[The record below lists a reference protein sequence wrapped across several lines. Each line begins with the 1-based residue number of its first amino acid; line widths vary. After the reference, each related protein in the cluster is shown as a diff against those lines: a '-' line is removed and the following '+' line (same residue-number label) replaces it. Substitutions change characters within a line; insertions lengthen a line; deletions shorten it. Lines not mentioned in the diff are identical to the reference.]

1 MGRPYARELATLAE
15 TYASAQVLDVSALKG
30 VVQTLRARPLVAVGS
45 GGSLTA
51 ARFVARLHESGTHL
65 PARVLTPLEF
75 LQNPVLHDSGVL
87 LFSASG
93 SNPDI
98 LAAAHH
104 AVQSEAATVAA
115 VSTRIGTPLRAQL
128 SQHPYA
134 TVFEFAGPALKDG
147 FLATNS
153 LVLTCVA
160 IARAYDRKMPVDLPA
175 LADPLKTDL
184 PVHSL
189 LLPRTVVL
197 ASGWALAAAVD
208 LESKWSEMGFGC
220 VTVTDA
226 RNFAHGR
233 HYGLSRFVDETL
245 VLGIATPA
253 EATVLERTLAKLPRT
268 VMAAVVDSPLLG
280 PAGSLDLIVRVLSL
294 AGAVGEHFGLDPGRP
309 RVPAFGRALYR
320 AKVPSQPAWARSGAP
335 PEDVWIQRKVST
347 PVWTNA
353 DEKIRRSW
361 RARCRDWVDAVESKR
376 IGAVVLDYDGT
387 LCEADERFTAPAGPV
402 GAALTS
408 LLDQGMRVGIATG
421 RGKSI
426 STALRT
432 VLPRHLWDR
441 ILVGMYNGGVLFRLD
456 ERPPDKAPIEPE
468 MEQAHAI
475 LAASPVLHHL
485 AELHLRS
492 TQVTAVA
499 RMPLPDGMLRSF
511 VVEALAIGQD
521 LPAVDVFASGH
532 SVDVIVRAVS
542 KRRVVETLRQEIPK
556 RDGLN
561 VMTIGDQGQAGGN
574 DAPFL
579 AHTLGLSVERAS
591 SSFEGCWNI
600 APPGSRRTAAMLRY
614 LGALRPARDR
624 GFRFSIRNA
633 AGLGRQRTL
642 FGSGAGARSEAH
654 AAHRDSHSK

>member
-1 MGRPYARELATLAE
+1 MGRSYVRELATLAE
-15 TYASAQVLDVSALKG
+15 TYASAQVLDISSLTE
-30 VVQTLRARPLVAVGS
+30 VVQTVRTRPLVVVGS

-51 ARFVARLHESGTHL
+51 ANFVARLHETGTHL
-65 PARVLTPLEF
+65 SARVLTPLEF

-87 LFSASG
+87 LLSASG

-104 AVQSEAATVAA
+104 AVRSEAVTLAA
-115 VSTRIGTPLRAQL
+115 VSTRVGTPLSAQL
-128 SQHPYA
+128 GQYPYA
-134 TVFEFAGPALKDG
+134 TAFEFAGPASRDG

-153 LVLTCVA
+153 LVLTCA
-160 IARAYDRKMPVDLPA
+160 AMARAYDRKMPVDLPA
-175 LADPLKTDL
+175 LAEPLKSDL
-184 PVHSL
+184 LVQSL

-233 HYGLSRFVDETL
+233 HYGLSRVIDETL
-245 VLGIATPA
+245 VLGLTTPA
-253 EATVLERTLAKLPRT
+253 EATVLENTLAKLPRT
-268 VMAAVVDSPLLG
+268 ATAATLDSPLLG

-294 AGAVGEHFGLDPGRP
+294 AGAVGAHSGVDPGRP

-320 AKVPSQPAWARSGAP
+320 AKLPSQRARVRGGAP

-347 PVWTNA
+347 AVWANVGEDT
-353 DEKIRRSW
+353 RRSW
-361 RARCRDWVDAVESKR
+361 RVRCRDWVDAVESER
-376 IGAVVLDYDGT
+376 VGGVVLDYDGT
-387 LCEADERFTAPAGPV
+387 LCEASERFTAPASPV

-426 STALRT
+426 SEALRT
-432 VLPRHLWDR
+432 VLPPRLWR
-441 ILVGMYNGGVLFRLD
+441 QIRVGMYNGGVLFRLD
-456 ERPPDKAPIEPE
+456 ERPPDEVPREPE
-468 MEQAHAI
+468 MEHAYAI
-475 LAASPVLHHL
+475 LAASPVLQRL
-485 AELHLRS
+485 ADLRLRP
-492 TQVTAVA
+492 TQVTAMA

-511 VVEALAIGQD
+511 VVEALAMGQD
-521 LPAVDVFASGH
+521 LSAVDVFASGH
-532 SVDVIVRAVS
+532 SVDVIVRTVS
-542 KRRVVETLRQEIPK
+542 KRRVVETLRQEIPES
-556 RDGLN
+556 DGLN

-579 AHTLGLSVERAS
+579 AHTLGLSVERVS
-591 SSFEGCWNI
+591 SSFESCWNI
-600 APPGSRRTAAMLRY
+600 APLGSRRTSAMLQY
-614 LGALRPARDR
+614 LAALRPARDR

-633 AGLGRQRTL
+633 AGLGRQRAL
-642 FGSGAGARSEAH
+642 SGSGAGARSEAH
-654 AAHRDSHSK
+654 PPRQD